1 MKKLFMI
8 LFVAFAMFKAFETK
22 AQNVQLFYDAG
33 RNCATSTVEMFRP
46 DSFGSTYFFIDVD
59 YSKTSKGVPATGA
72 YWEISR
78 ELCFWQDTDWSWL
91 SAHIEYNGG
100 LNNTMSYDNCWLA
113 GATYSGHSQDFSKTW
128 SLTAAYKLIPGL
140 GGSLMHNFQIT
151 GVWGIH
157 FAKGWCS
164 FTGFFDFWKE
174 HRAWQGTDFI
184 FISEPQFWVNLN
196 QIKGWEKI
204 GLSVGGELELSA
216 NFVDKGF
223 HAMPAIGAKWSF

>member
-1 MKKLFMI
+1 MI

-59 YSKTSKGVPATGA
+59 YSKVNKGVPATGA

-91 SAHIEYNGG
+91 SAHVEYNGG

-128 SLTAAYKLIPGL
+128 SLSAMYKLIPGL
-140 GGSLMHNFQIT
+140 GGSLMHNFQKSKKP
-151 GVWGIH
+151 VNEH
-157 FAKGWCS
+157 HPLAK
-164 FTGFFDFWKE
+164 
-174 HRAWQGTDFI
+174 
-184 FISEPQFWVNLN
+184 
-196 QIKGWEKI
+196 
-204 GLSVGGELELSA
+204 
-216 NFVDKGF
+216 
-223 HAMPAIGAKWSF
+223 